1 MDSPQRLTLGRRLAL
16 GFGLILLLMVSITL
30 IGIQKVNF
38 IDRSLEQVTDVNA
51 VKQRYAI
58 NFRGSVHDRAIVLR
72 DVVLNTDPAQ
82 HSAMLSEIDRL
93 AQFYRRSA
101 TELEPLLQRDQDGK
115 ELAMWQALQAVEAH
129 TLPLMTQVIQAQASG
144 QSEQARSVLLS
155 QLRPAFVDW
164 LAKINALIDYQ
175 EQKSQA
181 TTPLARAVAAN
192 FQSLML
198 VLCGLSLLLGVGV
211 ALWISRQL
219 LHSLGGEPAQA
230 AAVVTRMASGDLR
243 ETIVARYP
251 GSMLSA
257 VAQMQEKLKALL
269 SDMLASSEELDSRAR
284 HVTQAAQE
292 AQQAAAQ
299 QSDASAATA
308 TSIEQVTLSIHQ
320 VADIARQTE
329 SNSAHTAALSEKG
342 HQAVRTA
349 AAEIERIASSVQGS
363 SEHMRLLQQRSQDI
377 GSIAGVIG
385 EIAAQTNLLALNA
398 AIEAA
403 RAGEQGRGFAV
414 VADEVR
420 KLAERTA
427 TATAEIGR
435 MIDVIQHDTLLAV
448 STMDTAVE
456 QVENGLAR
464 ATDATSVLD
473 QIHHQALDSLK
484 RVREVAQATDRQV
497 SAIGSIAVNVEQIAR
512 MSAETST
519 LMQRSS
525 RAASE
530 LEQISATLR
539 GQTGKFRVN

>member
-1 MDSPQRLTLGRRLAL
+1 
-16 GFGLILLLMVSITL
+16 
-30 IGIQKVNF
+30 
-38 IDRSLEQVTDVNA
+38 
-51 VKQRYAI
+51 
-58 NFRGSVHDRAIVLR
+58 
-72 DVVLNTDPAQ
+72 
-82 HSAMLSEIDRL
+82 
-93 AQFYRRSA
+93 
-101 TELEPLLQRDQDGK
+101 
-115 ELAMWQALQAVEAH
+115 
-129 TLPLMTQVIQAQASG
+129 
-144 QSEQARSVLLS
+144 
-155 QLRPAFVDW
+155 
-164 LAKINALIDYQ
+164 
-175 EQKSQA
+175 
-181 TTPLARAVAAN
+181 
-192 FQSLML
+192 
-198 VLCGLSLLLGVGV
+198 
-211 ALWISRQL
+211 
-219 LHSLGGEPAQA
+219 
-230 AAVVTRMASGDLR
+230 
-243 ETIVARYP
+243 
-251 GSMLSA
+251 
-257 VAQMQEKLKALL
+257 MQEKLKALL

-435 MIDVIQHDTLLAV
+435 MIDVIQHDTLQAV

-539 GQTGKFRVN
+539 GQTRKFRVN

>member
-192 FQSLML
+192 FQNLML

-251 GSMLSA
+251 DSMLSA

-539 GQTGKFRVN
+539 GQTRKFRVN

>member
-82 HSAMLSEIDRL
+82 HSAMLAEIDRL

-101 TELEPLLQRDQDGK
+101 TELEPLLQRDQDSK
-115 ELAMWQALQAVEAH
+115 EIAMWQALQAVEAH
-129 TLPLMTQVIQAQASG
+129 TLPLMTQVTQAQASG
-144 QSEQARSVLLS
+144 QSEQARSVLLN

-164 LAKINALIDYQ
+164 LAKINTLIDYQ

-181 TTPLARAVAAN
+181 TTPLARAVATN

-230 AAVVTRMASGDLR
+230 AAVVTRMAGGDLR

-251 GSMLSA
+251 DSMLSA

-435 MIDVIQHDTLLAV
+435 MIDVIQHDTLQAV

-539 GQTGKFRVN
+539 GQTRKFRVS

>member
-435 MIDVIQHDTLLAV
+435 MIDVIQHDTLQAV

-539 GQTGKFRVN
+539 GQTRKFRVN

>member
-1 MDSPQRLTLGRRLAL
+1 
-16 GFGLILLLMVSITL
+16 
-30 IGIQKVNF
+30 
-38 IDRSLEQVTDVNA
+38 
-51 VKQRYAI
+51 
-58 NFRGSVHDRAIVLR
+58 
-72 DVVLNTDPAQ
+72 
-82 HSAMLSEIDRL
+82 
-93 AQFYRRSA
+93 
-101 TELEPLLQRDQDGK
+101 
-115 ELAMWQALQAVEAH
+115 MWQALQAVEAH

-435 MIDVIQHDTLLAV
+435 MIDVIQHDTLQAV

-539 GQTGKFRVN
+539 GQTRKFRVN

>member
-101 TELEPLLQRDQDGK
+101 TELEPLLQRDQDSK

-192 FQSLML
+192 FQNLML

-251 GSMLSA
+251 DSMLSA

-435 MIDVIQHDTLLAV
+435 MIDVIQHDTLQAV

-539 GQTGKFRVN
+539 GQTRKFRVN